1 MNLLIVFNDGKE
13 KHITNV
19 GRCEHDYNHS
29 MFMIEKGGSRSFVPD
44 RNVRYFGTKET
55 WMEDK

>member
-19 GRCEHDYNHS
+19 SRCEHDYNHS
-29 MFMIEKGGSRSFVPD
+29 MFMIENVGSRSFVPY